1 MSSIF
6 EEITRVVVQEMDAGG
21 DRIAVRSIL
30 HADRFHC
37 CSLVRGRR
45 NFWGHQYHR
54 TDLILEDILERGEG
68 EELFE
73 KLDSGPQASETLNLK
88 QELADGEGEMSLA
101 GGAPGILSS
110 APDPNPH
117 SLQEA
122 EEKTTYFVAINLEN
136 ESRPVT
142 ETLEMDLTEE
152 EQKHVLSCLIKCLNK
167 DGFFFNAAEFLVKT
181 HIESILDILDNLI
194 EVSEEQCLMAEAP
207 EKGTLP
213 LLKDQVES
221 VLEQNCSE
229 QPQAVGCDPDV

>member
-6 EEITRVVVQEMDAGG
+6 EEITRVVVQEMDTGG
-21 DRIAVRSIL
+21 DMIAIRSIL
-30 HADRFHC
+30 HVDRFHC

-54 TDLILEDILERGEG
+54 TDLILEDTLERGEG

-73 KLDSGPQASETLNLK
+73 KLDSGPQGQKLKFQVLDTGDSKGMLTVKLPKEVTIARALHKSHKQKVQMLETHIPQQYLDFL
-88 QELADGEGEMSLA
+88 ELREA
-101 GGAPGILSS
+101 GVG
-110 APDPNPH
+110 
-117 SLQEA
+117 QR
-122 EEKTTYFVAINLEN
+122 V
-136 ESRPVT
+136 
-142 ETLEMDLTEE
+142 
-152 EQKHVLSCLIKCLNK
+152 
-167 DGFFFNAAEFLVKT
+167 FFNAAEFLVKT

-194 EVSEEQCLMAEAP
+194 ELSEEQCLMAKAP

-221 VLEQNCSE
+221 VLEQICSE